1 MVDSIK
7 INGNLRLRENIH
19 NVKTHIY
26 LYKSTNQSKKFNDQR
41 FEHILFNI
49 TLKNAQ
55 PYYLENIA
63 TV

>member
-7 INGNLRLRENIH
+7 INANLRLRENIH

-41 FEHILFNI
+41 FEHTLFNI

-55 PYYLENIA
+55 PYH
-63 TV
+63 